1 MFTRWLIAV
10 PCVNADLF
18 TTASVLISEV
28 YCQHGA
34 PRTVLT
40 DQGPH
45 FVSNFLK
52 SLWAR
57 FDIDKRQ
64 STPMHPQSNGMV
76 ERAVAT
82 VKERLH
88 TMCTTQPSRYHSHS
102 SPKPTYKY
110 ERQLNESKRLRMLAR
125 PIL

>member
-1 MFTRWLIAV
+1 MDYIGPFQPSEGFMITYILLIIDMFTRWLIAV
-10 PCVNADLF
+10 PCVNADSF
-18 TTASVLISEV
+18 TTASVFISEV

-34 PRTVLT
+34 PRTVPT

-52 SLWAR
+52 PLWAG

-64 STPMHPQSNGMV
+64 STPMHLQSNAMV

-82 VKERLH
+82 VKER
-88 TMCTTQPSRYHSHS
+88 
-102 SPKPTYKY
+102 
-110 ERQLNESKRLRMLAR
+110 
-125 PIL
+125 